1 MSLSTKW
8 IKIITVILA
17 TAAILNVWAVKLY
30 FEAVEQQRLQDDRIA
45 QLEKEICTKEELRIM
60 IDEAFEAH
68 FNRFELYLQDKY
80 IITPKK

>member
-8 IKIITVILA
+8 IKIITIILA

-60 IDEAFEAH
+60 IDEAFESH
-68 FNRFELYLQDKY
+68 FNGFELYLQDKY